1 MMTFMSYQRRPEK
14 NPLPFHGVKMQGK
27 DAGDEAGRGPSLE
40 HHHAGA
46 LILDFQ
52 PPEQGEGEFLFISH
66 PTCAILL
73 GGPEREKD
81 SLLNNATSL
90 FPMNIRITF
99 SNSIP
104 NKCYNKWFLVLSART
119 RFFTSKF

>member
-14 NPLPFHGVKMQGK
+14 KPSPFPLCEMQGR

-40 HHHAGA
+40 HDHAGA

-66 PTCAILL
+66 PICAILL
-73 GGPEREKD
+73 WRERQERK
-81 SLLNNATSL
+81 TV
-90 FPMNIRITF
+90 F
-99 SNSIP
+99 
-104 NKCYNKWFLVLSART
+104 
-119 RFFTSKF
+119 